1 MSIKLAIAKKKL
13 DTPLPIF
20 LSGYGARNEYAKSI
34 HDDLY
39 ANSLVI
45 TDGNKSLAIVSCD
58 LLGIYA
64 GYYQPIIDDIK
75 KRVKI
80 LNLDIVITCVHSHSS
95 PALRDS
101 EYDMN
106 IDKMIEEVKVKISDG
121 IKEAFENAVET
132 KIGFNETLVTG
143 VGANRRDSKIDVNTL
158 LKILLFKQN
167 DKTGVAVNFNCHPT
181 LMSPTNMLVSRDFQG
196 YTMDKLVKDNYLPL
210 YLQSACGDVS
220 TRFTR
225 SEQSFS
231 ECDRIGTLLADAVED
246 LTAKTEFIDID
257 SFNYHQHLITI
268 PAKHY
273 QNDSYYQAKIK
284 EYRQQLEDK
293 QGKVSAS
300 ELRIF
305 ETALQGIEV
314 EYRYSKTQDSIVT
327 EIPCGIMQLEDAT
340 MIFLPFEMFT
350 KLADHIYANSKSAIT
365 YLVGYCFDGQGYM
378 PDKDSFDNGG
388 YEVLSCRYAKGAG
401 EILAD
406 KIIELINK

>member
-20 LSGYGARNEYAKSI
+20 LSGYGARKEYAKSI

-45 TDGNKSLAIVSCD
+45 TDGTKSFAIVSCD

-64 GYYQPIIDDIK
+64 GYYQPIVDDIK
-75 KRVKI
+75 KRVQI
-80 LNLDIVITCVHSHSS
+80 PNLEIVITCVHSHSS

-101 EYDMN
+101 EYDQN
-106 IDKMIEEVKVKISDG
+106 IDKMIEEVKVKITEG
-121 IKEAFENAVET
+121 IKEAFKNAVDT
-132 KIGFNETLVTG
+132 KIGFNEMPVTG
-143 VGANRRDSKIDVNTL
+143 VGANRRDSKISVNTV
-158 LKILLFKQN
+158 LKLLLFKQT

-181 LMSPTNMLVSRDFQG
+181 LMGPTNMQVSRDFQG
-196 YTMDKLVKDNYLPL
+196 YTMDKLVQDNYLPM

-225 SEQSFS
+225 TEQSFS
-231 ECDRIGTLLADAVED
+231 ECDRIGNLLAKAVEE
-246 LTAKTEFIDID
+246 LAAKTEFIDVD
-257 SFNYHQHLITI
+257 GFNYHQHIITL
-268 PAKHY
+268 PRKHY
-273 QNDSYYQAKIK
+273 QSDTYYQAKIK

-293 QGKVSAS
+293 RGKVSAS

-314 EYRYSKTQDSIVT
+314 EYRYSKSQDTIVT
-327 EIPCGIMQLEDAT
+327 EIPCGILQLGKAT
-340 MIFLPFEMFT
+340 MIFSPFEIFT
-350 KLADHIYANSKSAIT
+350 KIADRIYDQSKSAIT
-365 YLVGYCFDGQGYM
+365 YLVGYSFDGQGYM
-378 PDKDSFDNGG
+378 PDKDSFNNGG
-388 YEVLSCRYAKGAG
+388 YEVLSCRYAQGAG